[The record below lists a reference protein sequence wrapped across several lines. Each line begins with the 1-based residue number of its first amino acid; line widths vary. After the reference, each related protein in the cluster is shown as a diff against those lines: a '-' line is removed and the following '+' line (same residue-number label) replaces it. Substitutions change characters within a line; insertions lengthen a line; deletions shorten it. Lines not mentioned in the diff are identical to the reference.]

1 MISRTERVTLGGM
14 SLYLFLL
21 VVCSLACGLIPLDR
35 PPTPVG
41 GGIWIALVAVFGTIV
56 RFVANRTSGVAQGR
70 LSGQSFADR
79 LELWRWV
86 GLGLALAGLIG
97 FRFAAVIR
105 LSPLFVES
113 IFLQAVFLLTPA
125 MILLAITLGAEHFAS
140 RCQRRQRGRFRSAI
154 LRIAVAMFRMVGG
167 LTIPILT
174 LLLIADISRWVWP
187 AAAISAGIPS
197 GLVMLVLAALAIP
210 FLVPWL
216 ANRIW
221 QTRPLDDSPFR
232 WLVELSERIVGP
244 GLDVRRWDTGMEFS
258 NAAVV
263 GFFPRARSLLLSD
276 RLLRDASAEQLALL
290 TLHELAHLRRGH
302 LWMRALAVTPGWLL
316 AVAWVRWVDAGSISL
331 VLANVAAIWVTLGL
345 LRLVAHA
352 TEYDADRV
360 ACQLAIRFG
369 PLGPA
374 TVSPVTTGG
383 QSAAM
388 NPIGTDLREQAER
401 YCAALRSAGKLGA
414 GTDPAAARRTSW
426 MHPSIDARCRSLRDW
441 ADKAAGTPHPQADLS
456 IGIATAPKTL

>member
-1 MISRTERVTLGGM
+1 M

-41 GGIWIALVAVFGTIV
+41 GGAWIALVAVFGTIV
-56 RFVANRTSGVAQGR
+56 HFVANRASGVAQTKF
-70 LSGQSFADR
+70 SSQSFADR

-97 FRFAAVIR
+97 FRFAAAIR
-105 LSPLFVES
+105 FSPLLVES
-113 IFLQAVFLLTPA
+113 IFLQAIFLLSPA
-125 MILLAITLGAEHFAS
+125 MSLLAITLAAEHFAS
-140 RCQRRQRGRFRSAI
+140 QCQRHERGRFRSAI
-154 LRIAVAMFRMVGG
+154 PRIAVALFRMVGW

-187 AAAISAGIPS
+187 VAAISAGIPS
-197 GLVMLVLAALAIP
+197 GLVTLVLAALAIP

-221 QTRPLDDSPFR
+221 QTRPLDDAHFG
-232 WLVELSERIVGP
+232 WLVELSERVVGP

-276 RLLRDASAEQLALL
+276 RLLRDASAEQLGLL

-316 AVAWVRWVDAGSISL
+316 AVAWVRWVDAGPLSL

-345 LRLVAHA
+345 LRIVAHT

-369 PLGPA
+369 PLSLAPL
-374 TVSPVTTGG
+374 TPCTTGG
-383 QSAAM
+383 QPIAM
-388 NPIGTDLREQAER
+388 NPIETDLREQAER
-401 YCAALRSAGKLGA
+401 YCAALRSVGKLGE
-414 GTDPAAARRTSW
+414 GTDTAAAQRTSW

-441 ADKAAGTPHPQADLS
+441 ADKAAGTPHPQADRP
-456 IGIATAPKTL
+456 IGVATASENL